1 MVHRFNGK
9 GIDMIDIY
17 ATKADAITTLSDRS
31 RGLSEYTLG
40 ETRKI
45 NYRAQDGYTLEG
57 FLTIPPGSNGKA
69 LPLVVTTPD
78 NAWSKQVEGYGADI
92 QFFATRGYAV
102 FRPNYRGTTGRG
114 RKHMAL
120 DSANLSALIQDD
132 IADGVRSLVKDGTAD
147 SSRIFLFGEYYGG
160 LIAILS
166 TVRHPGLYKGVVTK
180 NAILDLPEQYDFLE
194 DGEYHWDLG
203 FLRAILNSQKPSK
216 KIMQQHSPR
225 HLISDIKT
233 PLLVFHGKNNATV
246 DVKQA
251 ENFRDAA
258 EKLKNGNISV
268 KLIDKEQHTDWDT
281 NNNIYWLEK
290 SLELF
295 EKSAQPK
302 PPE

>member
-1 MVHRFNGK
+1 MDFSTVNDSHANINVRLIGFSLRDNLMYVEERVTGDRFRLMSYNPAEDRVVDVLLEDDFYDIDGISRFNVSARELLGVSLLLDKRKSIWFDKAMREYQRKVDALRPETINHVYEWSRDLEYLMVHRFNGK

-114 RKHMAL
+114 RKHNAL
-120 DSANLSALIQDD
+120 DSANLSA
-132 IADGVRSLVKDGTAD
+132 
-147 SSRIFLFGEYYGG
+147 
-160 LIAILS
+160 
-166 TVRHPGLYKGVVTK
+166 
-180 NAILDLPEQYDFLE
+180 
-194 DGEYHWDLG
+194 
-203 FLRAILNSQKPSK
+203 
-216 KIMQQHSPR
+216 
-225 HLISDIKT
+225 
-233 PLLVFHGKNNATV
+233 
-246 DVKQA
+246 
-251 ENFRDAA
+251 
-258 EKLKNGNISV
+258 
-268 KLIDKEQHTDWDT
+268 
-281 NNNIYWLEK
+281 
-290 SLELF
+290 
-295 EKSAQPK
+295 
-302 PPE
+302 